1 MICSL
6 FLLKRILKSHKFY
19 LLDFLCSQESVKIF
33 TSDITIEK
41 RKQKNEE
48 IRITFRRK
56 KEKIDNFFYYYK
68 FHVLIGAFIL
78 FFVIIFIKDMVIK
91 IDYDYSIAF
100 LETMEYP
107 PMTAWLSSSG
117 LKNMERI

>member
-56 KEKIDNFFYYYK
+56 KEKD
-68 FHVLIGAFIL
+68 
-78 FFVIIFIKDMVIK
+78 
-91 IDYDYSIAF
+91 
-100 LETMEYP
+100 
-107 PMTAWLSSSG
+107 
-117 LKNMERI
+117 R